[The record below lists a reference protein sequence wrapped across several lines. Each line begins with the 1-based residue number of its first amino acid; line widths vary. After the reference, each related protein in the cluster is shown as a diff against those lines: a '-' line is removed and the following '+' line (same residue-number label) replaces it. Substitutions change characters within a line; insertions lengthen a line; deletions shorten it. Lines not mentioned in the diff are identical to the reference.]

1 VSKTNI
7 NEDIIESLI
16 GKTAEKKR
24 SKIPA
29 RLDVLQSATGLF
41 LAIFMVFHMLFVSTI
56 LVSKDFMLSVTKAFE
71 LSFIV
76 DGGSCSC
83 FHCYLCGLCCFYLSC
98 FFSIEKISHQLPT
111 VFTTKNPLCFDA
123 T

>member
-71 LSFIV
+71 LSLGEVLF
-76 DGGSCSC
+76 
-83 FHCYLCGLCCFYLSC
+83 LSSLLSRWSLL
-98 FFSIEKISHQLPT
+98 FLSFML
-111 VFTTKNPLCFDA
+111 F
-123 T
+123 